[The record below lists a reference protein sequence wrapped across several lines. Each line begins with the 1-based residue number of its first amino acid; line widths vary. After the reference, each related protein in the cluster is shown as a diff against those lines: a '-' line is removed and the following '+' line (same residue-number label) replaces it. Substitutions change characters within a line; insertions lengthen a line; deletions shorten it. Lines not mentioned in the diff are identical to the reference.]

1 MHLFGF
7 MGYLE
12 ILSSIKHG
20 LSMCQFCES
29 IQDLNDIFV
38 QIVNFYNIIFFFLCG
53 PK

>member
-12 ILSSIKHG
+12 ILSSFKLG
-20 LSMCQFCES
+20 LRMCQFCES
-29 IQDLNDIFV
+29 NQDLNDIFV
-38 QIVNFYNIIFFFLCG
+38 QIVNFYNIIFFLCG